1 MPRRPPKRWFETT
14 RARIS
19 DMYPHRTA
27 KDITRIT
34 AGIWHKYR
42 PATKRKLT
50 KRYEDNPMPRKK
62 YVYARKNG
70 LKYRGRLYGKAT
82 YRKVGKKRK
91 VAKRRRRARQLSILM
106 FNGRR

>member
-1 MPRRPPKRWFETT
+1 
-14 RARIS
+14 
-19 DMYPHRTA
+19 
-27 KDITRIT
+27 
-34 AGIWHKYR
+34 
-42 PATKRKLT
+42 
-50 KRYEDNPMPRKK
+50 MPRKK

-91 VAKRRRRARQLSILM
+91 VAKRRARQLSILM